1 MAKAPQY
8 LNEYETALADY
19 NKSVESYNK
28 SLDEYEASFFN
39 GGLIYD
45 ENDAYYPGFDFGGGF
60 FGTKIPEGGIVGRK
74 PTSITFGEAI
84 TQSDEEGSFYATA
97 FRDKNT
103 GQVYPVTY
111 RNTNMQVDENTVVTS
126 SGLIMKFSSAPGN
139 FTTTLP
145 TFDQDRY
152 RTLLTED
159 FQSEQAATVGAFQA
173 EQRRIQEAL
182 QKSQAEERARFEQQR
197 QEMERE
203 QARFAAES
211 AAAEEQARRNL
222 EQAQSDAASA
232 AKERE
237 VKTKQLRDETETVE
251 RNVGARRAG
260 YVRARRMRSRS
271 LLSGL

>member
-19 NKSVESYNK
+19 NKSVEAYNK

-45 ENDAYYPGFDFGGGF
+45 ENDAYYPGFDCGGGF

-159 FQSEQAATVGAFQA
+159 FQSEQAATVGFRQSSGGFKRRCKNHKPKSVLALSNSAKRWSASRQGLQLKRPPRKSRPA
-173 EQRRIQEAL
+173 ETSSKRSQTLRL
-182 QKSQAEERARFEQQR
+182 QPKSAR
-197 QEMERE
+197 
-203 QARFAAES
+203 
-211 AAAEEQARRNL
+211 
-222 EQAQSDAASA
+222 
-232 AKERE
+232 
-237 VKTKQLRDETETVE
+237 
-251 RNVGARRAG
+251 
-260 YVRARRMRSRS
+260 
-271 LLSGL
+271 